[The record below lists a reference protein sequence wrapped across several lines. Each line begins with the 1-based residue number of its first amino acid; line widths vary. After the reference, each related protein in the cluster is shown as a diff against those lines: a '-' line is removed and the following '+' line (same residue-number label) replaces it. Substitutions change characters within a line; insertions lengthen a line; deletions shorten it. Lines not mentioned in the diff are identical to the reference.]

1 MQERWEADSAGSYGE
16 DDATRASM
24 SEVDVCVTVIP
35 TTLEGT
41 QAALTAARSLGKGL
55 ALHITLLALDVGTS
69 QQHSGSARSV
79 SNSREKQLFSLP
91 RSVLQQGDVTLLVYP
106 CRDFESGLRSVLR
119 RRALVVIGGR
129 RRWWSSREE
138 KVERALRRLGH
149 HIIFIEINSGK
160 SRGTHRPI
168 VSWRSPQP
176 VL

>member
-1 MQERWEADSAGSYGE
+1 MQERWEANSAGSYGE
-16 DDATRASM
+16 DDAIRAST
-24 SEVDVCVTVIP
+24 SEVGVCVTVIS

-55 ALHITLLALDVGTS
+55 AVHITLLALDVGTS
-69 QQHSGSARSV
+69 KRPSDSAVSV
-79 SNSREKQLFSLP
+79 PGRQRFSLP
-91 RSVLQQGDVTLLVYP
+91 QSCSRQEDVTVLVYP
-106 CRDFESGLRSVLR
+106 CRDVDSGLRSALG

-149 HIIFIEINSGK
+149 HIIFIEIDSGK